1 MDIFRRSKESEV
13 SGNEFRDNF
22 AGLSFNFGLN
32 LPNFFEKWEKSGTT
46 ARLEI
51 AEYRSTL
58 VLILVLVSC
67 LKISGIGIGIGIFFE
82 NLKY

>member
-32 LPNFFEKWEKSGTT
+32 LPNFFLKNGKNLGQQLDW
-46 ARLEI
+46 RLRSI
-51 AEYRSTL
+51 A
-58 VLILVLVSC
+58 VLW
-67 LKISGIGIGIGIFFE
+67 
-82 NLKY
+82 Y